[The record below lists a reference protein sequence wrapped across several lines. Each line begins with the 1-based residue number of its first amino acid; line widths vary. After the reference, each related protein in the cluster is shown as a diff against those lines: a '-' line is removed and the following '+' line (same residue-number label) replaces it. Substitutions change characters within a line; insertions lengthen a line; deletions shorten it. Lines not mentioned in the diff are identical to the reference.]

1 MTLGGMHKM
10 LKEPGSYQVDT
21 AVAAHNIHGLVL
33 MMSRLDGWTIAV
45 GYSNVWAEQAIGHF
59 IVVGGTKANIQVAIR
74 SPTQDWL
81 YMTPG

>member
-45 GYSNVWAEQAIGHF
+45 GYSNVWAE
-59 IVVGGTKANIQVAIR
+59 
-74 SPTQDWL
+74 
-81 YMTPG
+81 